1 MGGLTMA
8 EKAKLVEHA
17 RKADFEQKSATLSK
31 TKGDVA
37 AARGQQKD
45 LKKQV
50 KGYKDK
56 QDDADPWATE
66 FKNLEKEVYGM
77 RKEYNNRKAEFDRKQ
92 RELRALEDAWDDL
105 KKEAVKPNSEE
116 NPLTRGIRTLENR
129 LDKAIIKYNEAQSI
143 RKTYE
148 QIVKRLKDERITFDN
163 QLAAIE
169 KTLKAKEHDYEE
181 LLLMAHDANHAKEAA
196 RAELARFQ
204 QAVAEERRQREKEL
218 NERRAQARARQ
229 EMMTR
234 AENREKMR
242 QEIVLEAQGDLSVSD
257 EQNLKKAVVTN
268 QMYSQLNA
276 NKKEDEQEKINTYEE
291 AFRKIRD
298 ATGVS
303 DVSEVISKFLTQE
316 ETQKRL
322 MEMTKESQLRIDS
335 LQEEK
340 ALAKHRV
347 EEIKFSGNVAS
358 GTRRLVDDFETLLS
372 EANSKCERN
381 KAKYER
387 IAKVL
392 VNVKAG
398 VQHLYERLDSVP
410 ASAAPIT
417 TMNDDTVVD
426 VLTQCEEKLMKVLE
440 TIAKVDDSEGI
451 DRESPPPD
459 TEGLPAYNIRV
470 ALPSMDDEDMSDSDL
485 DEEEGDDVPDR
496 DQMKKMSFL
505 VLEKATK
512 KTKRRGR
519 RRKKDD

>member
-1 MGGLTMA
+1 
-8 EKAKLVEHA
+8 
-17 RKADFEQKSATLSK
+17 
-31 TKGDVA
+31 
-37 AARGQQKD
+37 
-45 LKKQV
+45 
-50 KGYKDK
+50 
-56 QDDADPWATE
+56 
-66 FKNLEKEVYGM
+66 
-77 RKEYNNRKAEFDRKQ
+77 
-92 RELRALEDAWDDL
+92 
-105 KKEAVKPNSEE
+105 
-116 NPLTRGIRTLENR
+116 
-129 LDKAIIKYNEAQSI
+129 
-143 RKTYE
+143 
-148 QIVKRLKDERITFDN
+148 
-163 QLAAIE
+163 
-169 KTLKAKEHDYEE
+169 
-181 LLLMAHDANHAKEAA
+181 
-196 RAELARFQ
+196 
-204 QAVAEERRQREKEL
+204 
-218 NERRAQARARQ
+218 
-229 EMMTR
+229 MMTR

-242 QEIVLEAQGDLSVSD
+242 QEIVLEAQGDLSSQD

-268 QMYSQLNA
+268 TMYSQLNQA
-276 NKKEDEQEKINTYEE
+276 KKEDEQEKITTYEE

-398 VQHLYERLDSVP
+398 VQHLYDKLEGVNVGQP
-410 ASAAPIT
+410 PIT

-440 TIAKVDDSEGI
+440 TIQKVEDAEGEAMHGAEA
-451 DRESPPPD
+451 DAED
-459 TEGLPAYNIRV
+459 LPAYNIRV
-470 ALPSMDDEDMSDSDL
+470 ALPSMDDEDLSDSDL

-505 VLEKATK
+505 TLEKATK
-512 KTKRRGR
+512 KTKRG
-519 RRKKDD
+519 RRKKKD

>member
-1 MGGLTMA
+1 
-8 EKAKLVEHA
+8 
-17 RKADFEQKSATLSK
+17 
-31 TKGDVA
+31 
-37 AARGQQKD
+37 
-45 LKKQV
+45 
-50 KGYKDK
+50 
-56 QDDADPWATE
+56 
-66 FKNLEKEVYGM
+66 
-77 RKEYNNRKAEFDRKQ
+77 
-92 RELRALEDAWDDL
+92 
-105 KKEAVKPNSEE
+105 
-116 NPLTRGIRTLENR
+116 
-129 LDKAIIKYNEAQSI
+129 
-143 RKTYE
+143 
-148 QIVKRLKDERITFDN
+148 
-163 QLAAIE
+163 
-169 KTLKAKEHDYEE
+169 
-181 LLLMAHDANHAKEAA
+181 
-196 RAELARFQ
+196 
-204 QAVAEERRQREKEL
+204 
-218 NERRAQARARQ
+218 
-229 EMMTR
+229 MTR

-242 QEIVLEAQGDLSVSD
+242 QEIVLEAQGDLSAQD

-268 QMYSQLNA
+268 TMYSQLNQA
-276 NKKEDEQEKINTYEE
+276 KKEDEQEKITTYEE

-372 EANSKCERN
+372 EAHSKCERN

-398 VQHLYERLDSVP
+398 VQHLYDKLEGVTVGQP
-410 ASAAPIT
+410 PIM

-440 TIAKVDDSEGI
+440 TIAKVE
-451 DRESPPPD
+451 D
-459 TEGLPAYNIRV
+459 TEDVGAPAADAEDLPAYNIRV
-470 ALPSMDDEDMSDSDL
+470 ALPSMDDEDLSDSDL

-505 VLEKATK
+505 TLEKATK
-512 KTKRRGR
+512 KTKRG
-519 RRKKDD
+519 RRKKRD

>member
-1 MGGLTMA
+1 MPAAKKDASKGG
-8 EKAKLVEHA
+8 
-17 RKADFEQKSATLSK
+17 RKE
-31 TKGDVA
+31 G
-37 AARGQQKD
+37 GEE
-45 LKKQV
+45 
-50 KGYKDK
+50 
-56 QDDADPWATE
+56 DPWAVE

-92 RELRALEDAWDDL
+92 RELRALEDSWDDL

-116 NPLTRGIRTLENR
+116 NPMTRGIRTLENR

-276 NKKEDEQEKINTYEE
+276 NKKEDEQEKITTYEE

-381 KAKYER
+381 RAKYER

-398 VQHLYERLDSVP
+398 VQHLFERLEVVDLP
-410 ASAAPIT
+410 NAQPIH
-417 TMNDDTVVD
+417 TMNDDTVVEI
-426 VLTQCEEKLMKVLE
+426 LNQGEEKLIKVLE
-440 TIAKVDDSEGI
+440 LITKVEADQSGEGAEASDGYERQTPI
-451 DRESPPPD
+451 
-459 TEGLPAYNIRV
+459 TGMHNTRV
-470 ALPSMDDEDMSDSDL
+470 ALPSAEDEGMSESDV

-496 DQMKKMSFL
+496 EQMKKMSNL
-505 VLEKATK
+505 MLEKATK
-512 KTKRRGR
+512 KTKKKGGR
-519 RRKKDD
+519 RRKRD

>member
-8 EKAKLVEHA
+8 EKAKLVERA

-56 QDDADPWATE
+56 SDDADPWATE
-66 FKNLEKEVYGM
+66 FKSIEKQVYAM
-77 RKEYNNRKAEFDRKQ
+77 RKEYNAKRSEFEAKQ
-92 RELRALEDAWDDL
+92 RELRALEDKWDDL
-105 KKEAVKPNSEE
+105 RKEAVKPNSEE
-116 NPLTRGIRTLENR
+116 NPLTRGIRALENR

-148 QIVKRLKDERITFDN
+148 QITKRLKDERITFDN

-196 RAELARFQ
+196 RAELARFE

-242 QEIVLEAQGDLSVSD
+242 QEIILEAQGDLSAQD

-268 QMYSQLNA
+268 TMYSQLNQA
-276 NKKEDEQEKINTYEE
+276 KKEDEQEKITTYEE

-398 VQHLYERLDSVP
+398 VHLYDRLDSVNVGVP
-410 ASAAPIT
+410 SIGII
-417 TMNDDTVVD
+417 NDDTVVD

-440 TIAKVDDSEGI
+440 TIAKVEDTDMS
-451 DRESPPPD
+451 DREAAAPD
-459 TEGLPAYNIRV
+459 AEDLPAYNIRV
-470 ALPSMDDEDMSDSDL
+470 ALPSMDDEDLSDSDL

-505 VLEKATK
+505 TLEKATK

-519 RRKKDD
+519 KRRD

>member
-1 MGGLTMA
+1 
-8 EKAKLVEHA
+8 
-17 RKADFEQKSATLSK
+17 
-31 TKGDVA
+31 
-37 AARGQQKD
+37 
-45 LKKQV
+45 
-50 KGYKDK
+50 
-56 QDDADPWATE
+56 
-66 FKNLEKEVYGM
+66 
-77 RKEYNNRKAEFDRKQ
+77 
-92 RELRALEDAWDDL
+92 
-105 KKEAVKPNSEE
+105 
-116 NPLTRGIRTLENR
+116 
-129 LDKAIIKYNEAQSI
+129 
-143 RKTYE
+143 
-148 QIVKRLKDERITFDN
+148 
-163 QLAAIE
+163 
-169 KTLKAKEHDYEE
+169 
-181 LLLMAHDANHAKEAA
+181 
-196 RAELARFQ
+196 
-204 QAVAEERRQREKEL
+204 
-218 NERRAQARARQ
+218 
-229 EMMTR
+229 MTR

-276 NKKEDEQEKINTYEE
+276 NKKEDEQEKITTYEE

-398 VQHLYERLDSVP
+398 VQHLFERLEVVDLPNANPVH
-410 ASAAPIT
+410 
-417 TMNDDTVVD
+417 TMNDETVVE
-426 VLTQCEEKLMKVLE
+426 VLSQGEEKLMKVLE
-440 TIAKVDDSEGI
+440 LIAKVEVDTGAEEAETSEGY
-451 DRESPPPD
+451 ESPSGGD
-459 TEGLPAYNIRV
+459 MPAYNIRV
-470 ALPSMDDEDMSDSDL
+470 ALPSQEDEGMSESDV

-496 DQMKKMSFL
+496 EQMKKMSNL
-505 VLEKATK
+505 MLEKATK
-512 KTKRRGR
+512 KTKKKGGR
-519 RRKKDD
+519 RRRKGDD

>member
-1 MGGLTMA
+1 L
-8 EKAKLVEHA
+8 
-17 RKADFEQKSATLSK
+17 SA
-31 TKGDVA
+31 
-37 AARGQQKD
+37 Q
-45 LKKQV
+45 
-50 KGYKDK
+50 
-56 QDDADPWATE
+56 
-66 FKNLEKEVYGM
+66 
-77 RKEYNNRKAEFDRKQ
+77 
-92 RELRALEDAWDDL
+92 
-105 KKEAVKPNSEE
+105 
-116 NPLTRGIRTLENR
+116 
-129 LDKAIIKYNEAQSI
+129 
-143 RKTYE
+143 
-148 QIVKRLKDERITFDN
+148 
-163 QLAAIE
+163 
-169 KTLKAKEHDYEE
+169 
-181 LLLMAHDANHAKEAA
+181 
-196 RAELARFQ
+196 
-204 QAVAEERRQREKEL
+204 
-218 NERRAQARARQ
+218 
-229 EMMTR
+229 
-234 AENREKMR
+234 
-242 QEIVLEAQGDLSVSD
+242 D

-268 QMYSQLNA
+268 TMYSQLNQA
-276 NKKEDEQEKINTYEE
+276 KKEDEQEKINTYEE

-398 VQHLYERLDSVP
+398 VQHLYERLEVIHVGQP
-410 ASAAPIT
+410 PIT
-417 TMNDDTVVD
+417 VMNDDTVVD

-440 TIAKVDDSEGI
+440 TISKVEDTEGSE
-451 DRESPPPD
+451 REVPAPD
-459 TEGLPAYNIRV
+459 TEDLPAYNIRV
-470 ALPSMDDEDMSDSDL
+470 ALPSMDDEDLSDSDL

-496 DQMKKMSFL
+496 DQMKKMSYL
-505 VLEKATK
+505 TLEKATK

-519 RRKKDD
+519 KKRGD

>member
-1 MGGLTMA
+1 MGEAMA
-8 EKAKLVEHA
+8 DKAKLVENA
-17 RKADFEQKSATLSK
+17 RKAEYENKSGQLSK

-56 QDDADPWATE
+56 SDDADPWATE
-66 FKNLEKEVYGM
+66 FKSIEKQVYAM
-77 RKEYNNRKAEFDRKQ
+77 RKEYNAKRSEFEAKQ
-92 RELRALEDAWDDL
+92 RELRALEDKWDDL
-105 KKEAVKPNSEE
+105 RKEAVKPNSEE
-116 NPLTRGIRTLENR
+116 NPLTRGIRALENR
-129 LDKAIIKYNEAQSI
+129 LDKAVIKYNEAQSI

-148 QIVKRLKDERITFDN
+148 QITKRLKDERITFDN

-196 RAELARFQ
+196 RAELARFE

-242 QEIVLEAQGDLSVSD
+242 QEIVLEAQGDLSAQD

-268 QMYSQLNA
+268 TMYSQLNA
-276 NKKEDEQEKINTYEE
+276 AKKEDEQEKITTYEE

-322 MEMTKESQLRIDS
+322 MEMTKDIQLRIDS

-398 VQHLYERLDSVP
+398 VQHLYERLEVIHVGQ
-410 ASAAPIT
+410 APIAV
-417 TMNDDTVVD
+417 MNDDTVVD
-426 VLTQCEEKLMKVLE
+426 VLTQCEVKLMKVLE
-440 TIAKVDDSEGI
+440 TISKVEDTEGGER
-451 DRESPPPD
+451 DVPAPD
-459 TEGLPAYNIRV
+459 TEDLPAYNIRV
-470 ALPSMDDEDMSDSDL
+470 ALPSMDDEDLSDSDL

-496 DQMKKMSFL
+496 DQMKKMSYL
-505 VLEKATK
+505 TLEKATK

-519 RRKKDD
+519 KRRGD

>member
-1 MGGLTMA
+1 MG
-8 EKAKLVEHA
+8 
-17 RKADFEQKSATLSK
+17 
-31 TKGDVA
+31 
-37 AARGQQKD
+37 
-45 LKKQV
+45 
-50 KGYKDK
+50 
-56 QDDADPWATE
+56 
-66 FKNLEKEVYGM
+66 
-77 RKEYNNRKAEFDRKQ
+77 
-92 RELRALEDAWDDL
+92 
-105 KKEAVKPNSEE
+105 
-116 NPLTRGIRTLENR
+116 
-129 LDKAIIKYNEAQSI
+129 
-143 RKTYE
+143 
-148 QIVKRLKDERITFDN
+148 
-163 QLAAIE
+163 
-169 KTLKAKEHDYEE
+169 
-181 LLLMAHDANHAKEAA
+181 
-196 RAELARFQ
+196 
-204 QAVAEERRQREKEL
+204 
-218 NERRAQARARQ
+218 
-229 EMMTR
+229 
-234 AENREKMR
+234 
-242 QEIVLEAQGDLSVSD
+242 
-257 EQNLKKAVVTN
+257 TN
-268 QMYSQLNA
+268 TMYSQLNQA
-276 NKKEDEQEKINTYEE
+276 KKEDEQEKINTYEE

-398 VQHLYERLDSVP
+398 VQHLGDKFEGVNVGQP
-410 ASAAPIT
+410 PIT

-440 TIAKVDDSEGI
+440 TIAKVEDAE
-451 DRESPPPD
+451 ETVPAEPD
-459 TEGLPAYNIRV
+459 AEDLPAYNIRV
-470 ALPSMDDEDMSDSDL
+470 ALPSMDDEDLSDSDL

-505 VLEKATK
+505 TLEKATK
-512 KTKRRGR
+512 KTKRGR
-519 RRKKDD
+519 RRKRD